1 MNLRTLAYCVPTILV
16 TLVTGFVPWGL
27 VTALITLILCGVTLF
42 LPSKIIARTNAKVA
56 LEGLSY
62 GRLDDANDH
71 IDIALREAENA
82 TGMPRA
88 DIAIL
93 RDAYDK
99 VASALL
105 SSGHVEAGSALRK
118 RGDAV
123 ISRLESSA
131 L

>member
-16 TLVTGFVPWGL
+16 TVVTGFVPWGL
-27 VTALITLILCGVTLF
+27 VTAVITLILYGVALF
-42 LPSKIIARTNAKVA
+42 LPNKTLARTNAKVA

-62 GRLDDANDH
+62 GKLDDAKDH

-82 TGMPRA
+82 TGMARA

-93 RDAYDK
+93 HDAYDK
-99 VASALL
+99 VASALT
-105 SSGHVEAGSALRK
+105 SSGQVEAGNVLRK

-123 ISRLESSA
+123 ISRLGSSA